1 MKIFK
6 NFFRLINKIFQVFNL
21 TSKKEL
27 FYIFSFSIILIVI
40 ETLGIG
46 LIGPVIASVLDEKI
60 LINNNIF
67 IKLFP
72 FSTNFNQ
79 GELLFFTLCLFFI
92 VFMLKVVLNILVSLN
107 NFKIF
112 FKLGEKYSNELLKK
126 YFHIEWAFY
135 TKKNSAEIIRNI
147 ISQAY
152 TIPLDVIAPSFLIF
166 TEVLMVI
173 TISLFLFIIE
183 PYAFLGIFIVLI
195 LTSISYQYFT
205 KKRIL
210 DIGKSRE
217 NNQLVRFTN
226 LIEITNLM
234 KEIKIYNKSDFFLNK
249 FKKNNKEISETEISA
264 SMFGIFPRL
273 IFELIFI
280 LSLSILLI
288 IFFNLDTSIE
298 TIFVKIAI
306 FFAAGIRLMP
316 SFSKLTLSLSKII
329 EKVPLIDN
337 FIKEI
342 NNISMEEKND
352 ENILKH
358 INVNKIEIKNLS
370 FKYNQESNF
379 IFEDLSFEINKSE
392 IFGVFGKSGI
402 GKSTLLECICGL
414 IKPNSGQI
422 IVNNKNINNLKEW
435 KNSIGYIPQETQ
447 LLNTSIKNNIAFGVN
462 DAEINENKLK
472 NSIKLAGLS
481 EFIKD
486 LTHGYETTVG
496 ERGSW
501 LSGGQ
506 RQRISIARA
515 IYYGKTFLVLDEAT
529 NSLDRKTSLEIL
541 QNIKQLKENGFTILI
556 VSHDME
562 IMNFVDKKL
571 ELKNT

>member
-1 MKIFK
+1 
-6 NFFRLINKIFQVFNL
+6 
-21 TSKKEL
+21 
-27 FYIFSFSIILIVI
+27 
-40 ETLGIG
+40 
-46 LIGPVIASVLDEKI
+46 
-60 LINNNIF
+60 
-67 IKLFP
+67 
-72 FSTNFNQ
+72 
-79 GELLFFTLCLFFI
+79 
-92 VFMLKVVLNILVSLN
+92 
-107 NFKIF
+107 
-112 FKLGEKYSNELLKK
+112 
-126 YFHIEWAFY
+126 
-135 TKKNSAEIIRNI
+135 
-147 ISQAY
+147 
-152 TIPLDVIAPSFLIF
+152 
-166 TEVLMVI
+166 
-173 TISLFLFIIE
+173 
-183 PYAFLGIFIVLI
+183 
-195 LTSISYQYFT
+195 
-205 KKRIL
+205 
-210 DIGKSRE
+210 
-217 NNQLVRFTN
+217 
-226 LIEITNLM
+226 
-234 KEIKIYNKSDFFLNK
+234 
-249 FKKNNKEISETEISA
+249 
-264 SMFGIFPRL
+264 
-273 IFELIFI
+273 
-280 LSLSILLI
+280 
-288 IFFNLDTSIE
+288 
-298 TIFVKIAI
+298 
-306 FFAAGIRLMP
+306 
-316 SFSKLTLSLSKII
+316 
-329 EKVPLIDN
+329 
-337 FIKEI
+337 
-342 NNISMEEKND
+342 MEEKND

-422 IVNNKNINNLKEW
+422 NVNNKNINNLKEW

-447 LLNTSIKNNIAFGVN
+447 LLNTSIKNNIAFGIN

-486 LTHGYETTVG
+486 LTHGYETIVG

>member
-298 TIFVKIAI
+298 TIFVKIGI

-422 IVNNKNINNLKEW
+422 NVNNKNINNLKEW

-447 LLNTSIKNNIAFGVN
+447 LLNTSIKNNIAFGIN

-486 LTHGYETTVG
+486 LTHGYETIVG

>member
-1 MKIFK
+1 MIFK

-27 FYIFSFSIILIVI
+27 FYIFLFSIILIFI
-40 ETLGIG
+40 ETIGIG
-46 LIGPVIASVLDEKI
+46 LIGPVIASVMDEKI

-67 IKLFP
+67 IKFFP
-72 FSTNFNQ
+72 FASNFNQ
-79 GELLFFTLCLFFI
+79 VELLFFTLCLFLI
-92 VFMLKVVLNILVSLN
+92 VFLLKVVLTILVNLN
-107 NFKIF
+107 NLKIF

-126 YFHIEWAFY
+126 YFNIDWAFY

-183 PYAFLGIFIVLI
+183 PYAFLGIFIILI

-205 KKRIL
+205 KKKIL
-210 DIGKSRE
+210 EIGRSRE
-217 NNQLVRFTN
+217 NNQLVRFSN

-234 KEIKIYNKSDFFLNK
+234 KEIKIYNKSDFFLKK

-288 IFFNLDTSIE
+288 VFFNFDTPIE
-298 TIFVKIAI
+298 TIFVKIGI

-342 NNISMEEKND
+342 NNISMDDKNN
-352 ENILKH
+352 ENIIKH

-379 IFEDLSFEINKSE
+379 IFKDLSFEINKSE

-422 IVNNKNINNLKEW
+422 NVNNKNINNLKEW

-447 LLNTSIKNNIAFGVN
+447 LLNTSIKNNIAFGI
-462 DAEINENKLK
+462 DDEEINEDKLK

-486 LTHGYETTVG
+486 LAHGYETIVG

-571 ELKNT
+571 ELKNK

>member
-40 ETLGIG
+40 ETLGIS
-46 LIGPVIASVLDEKI
+46 LIGTVIASVLDEKM

-92 VFMLKVVLNILVSLN
+92 VFMLKVVLNILVSFN

-298 TIFVKIAI
+298 TIFVKIGI

-422 IVNNKNINNLKEW
+422 NVNNKNINNLKEW

-447 LLNTSIKNNIAFGVN
+447 LLNTSIKNNIAFGIN

-486 LTHGYETTVG
+486 LTHGYETIVG